1 MLFKLFAKHKIEARI
16 TLKHWL
22 LISCIFSCVLV
33 CARVIATGYLTYLFL
48 PWNLFLAFVPYV
60 ISEWLSR
67 NVAVMEHKWKRV
79 LVLFGWLLFIPNAFY
94 IVTDLFH
101 LEQFDDAPKWFDL
114 LLLFSFAWNG
124 LLFGILSVRK
134 TELIVRTISGYN
146 FSIPFV
152 FAVMWL
158 NAFGIYI
165 GRFLRYNSW
174 DIVTQP
180 FSLLEEMMQV
190 LLHPL
195 RNKMEWGMIS
205 TWAIFMTLFYFTIKT
220 LIETSTLRH
229 PSTSSGFAQDDEVPV
244 NKLTKK

>member
-1 MLFKLFAKHKIEARI
+1 MLFYLFLKQRIESRL

-22 LISCIFSCVLV
+22 LISCCFSCVLV

-48 PWNLFLAFVPYV
+48 VWNLFLAFVPYV
-60 ISEWLSR
+60 ISEWFSR

-79 LVLFGWLLFIPNAFY
+79 FVLLMWLLFVPNAFY

-101 LEQFDDAPKWFDL
+101 LDEFDNAPKWFDL

-134 TELIVRTISGYN
+134 TEIILKVISGKS
-146 FSIPFV
+146 FSILFI

-165 GRFLRYNSW
+165 GRYLRYNSW
-174 DIVTQP
+174 DIIAQP
-180 FSLLEEMMQV
+180 FSLFEEMFHV
-190 LLHPL
+190 LFHPL
-195 RNKMEWGMIS
+195 QNKMEWGMIT
-205 TWAIFMTLFYFTIKT
+205 TWTIFMTLFYFTIKS
-220 LIETSTLRH
+220 LSVKNQNL
-229 PSTSSGFAQDDEVPV
+229 
-244 NKLTKK
+244 